1 MEEQEYAQSSDGLVL
16 TQLGIGQD
24 VSRSDLTDQ
33 ENKAQAES
41 NYAEITVNASQ
52 AGVYSLGITYSNDEP
67 APVMLKTDGT
77 TYVHPYN
84 VDLVERYMQVSVN
97 GGEPETVYFRN
108 TYSWDSYRTVEVLVT
123 LNAGENTLRFYNDN
137 SYQFSSLVNST
148 APVISNLT
156 LAALT
161 GNGTVTL
168 AAGEQAGPADTSRL
182 ENKLAQYADR
192 AAYQAVYTSDSWAA
206 VETAAQAAQELLNSD
221 AAQGEINQAAAN
233 LSDALDLL
241 TEVSVPVT
249 QKDLLAYYSFDGT
262 LENAVTGANAQV
274 VGSKANG
281 TGGTAAYTNSA
292 TGTSGQAYR
301 LTGSN
306 GLKLDNPLTGEEYTL
321 SFWLRSDNAPA
332 YTGAVFFCDDAHQ
345 DTQWISVTPCGWLGH
360 LGPMT
365 WSFDHGTY
373 YDNYNNTAQM
383 QQGVWTHITVT
394 AKNGQATI
402 YVNGNA
408 ICSGGIAQVASQVDN
423 LFLGVNYWDTS
434 IQGAMDELYL
444 YGKAMSADEVRALY
458 EGNAPAAPEVDKNQL
473 LETMLQAS
481 RLDSAQLSQT
491 QLEALTD
498 AMAAATTVYENS
510 QATQQE
516 VDQARQALEQAM
528 SAEQPIRGDLNQDG
542 AVNVLDVMV
551 LAQYV
556 VGQSVDITPEDYNND
571 GEIDLLDVMALAQ
584 MAIGVL

>member
-1 MEEQEYAQSSDGLVL
+1 
-16 TQLGIGQD
+16 
-24 VSRSDLTDQ
+24 
-33 ENKAQAES
+33 
-41 NYAEITVNASQ
+41 
-52 AGVYSLGITYSNDEP
+52 
-67 APVMLKTDGT
+67 
-77 TYVHPYN
+77 
-84 VDLVERYMQVSVN
+84 
-97 GGEPETVYFRN
+97 
-108 TYSWDSYRTVEVLVT
+108 
-123 LNAGENTLRFYNDN
+123 
-137 SYQFSSLVNST
+137 
-148 APVISNLT
+148 
-156 LAALT
+156 
-161 GNGTVTL
+161 
-168 AAGEQAGPADTSRL
+168 
-182 ENKLAQYADR
+182 
-192 AAYQAVYTSDSWAA
+192 
-206 VETAAQAAQELLNSD
+206 
-221 AAQGEINQAAAN
+221 
-233 LSDALDLL
+233 
-241 TEVSVPVT
+241 
-249 QKDLLAYYSFDGT
+249 
-262 LENAVTGANAQV
+262 
-274 VGSKANG
+274 
-281 TGGTAAYTNSA
+281 
-292 TGTSGQAYR
+292 
-301 LTGSN
+301 
-306 GLKLDNPLTGEEYTL
+306 
-321 SFWLRSDNAPA
+321 
-332 YTGAVFFCDDAHQ
+332 
-345 DTQWISVTPCGWLGH
+345 
-360 LGPMT
+360 MT

-394 AKNGQATI
+394 AKDGQATI

-423 LFLGVNYWDTS
+423 LFLGVNYWDTP